1 MKLKEITDFLE
12 QIAPVEIAEE
22 WDNSGLQIG
31 DFNQEIKNVLL
42 SLDFTDE
49 VLNFAI
55 KNNCELIITHHPVIF
70 KPLYQ
75 ISDKNIIKVIKNNI
89 SIYSAHTNLDIAENG
104 VNDVLASTL
113 CLTKIKSDGIL
124 RYGEL
129 EKEMSAE
136 EFISYIKEKLNVP
149 FLRVSEFDKKIRK
162 VGVVGG
168 SGGDFLSQAIKADCD
183 AFVTGEASY
192 HLADT
197 AKNNNIMLVSA
208 GHYETEVLVCEYIK
222 NVLQKQFNNVKFYN
236 TTNGNLF
243 CCK

>member
-1 MKLKEITDFLE
+1 MKLKEITAFLE
-12 QIAPVEIAEE
+12 RRAPLETAEE

-31 DFNQEIKNVLL
+31 GFNQEIKNVLI

-49 VLNFAI
+49 VLDSAI

-75 ISDKNIIKVIKNNI
+75 ITDKNIIKALKNDI

-104 VNDVLASTL
+104 VNDALASAL
-113 CLTKIKSDGIL
+113 GLTKVKSDGIL

-129 EKEMSAE
+129 DKDMSLD
-136 EFISYIKEKLNVP
+136 EFISYLKEKLNVS
-149 FLRVSEFDKKIRK
+149 FLRVSKFNRKIRK

-168 SGGDFLSQAIKADCD
+168 SGGDFLNLAIEAGCD

-192 HLADT
+192 HLAET
-197 AKNNNIMLVSA
+197 ATKNDIMLVSA
-208 GHYETEVLVCEYIK
+208 GHYETEVFICEQLK
-222 NVLQKQFNNVKFYN
+222 NILQENFNDLKIYNATNQNPFY
-236 TTNGNLF
+236 
-243 CCK
+243 CK